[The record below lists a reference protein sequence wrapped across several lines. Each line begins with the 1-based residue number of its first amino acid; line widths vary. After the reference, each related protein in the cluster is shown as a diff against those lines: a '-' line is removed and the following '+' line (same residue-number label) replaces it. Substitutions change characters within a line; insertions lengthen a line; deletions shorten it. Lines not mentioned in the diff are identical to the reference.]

1 MHPKSDEVLANKLQ
15 ENSQYRFKWSGGYS
29 AIFRGDHVFE
39 FLPSEKNPG
48 GTMFLHY
55 EEFSG
60 MFAHTM
66 KPEKKSGQKNFE
78 GFQAFNEDL
87 KRRVET
93 GV

>member
-1 MHPKSDEVLANKLQ
+1 
-15 ENSQYRFKWSGGYS
+15 
-29 AIFRGDHVFE
+29 
-39 FLPSEKNPG
+39 
-48 GTMFLHY
+48 MFLHY

-60 MFAHTM
+60 VFAHTM